1 MEIQMEMTGKCPIK
15 FRVSQNNT
23 NRNDRRMPLKHMSI
37 SFKMSTQ
44 YYQVMEN
51 LLKEVSF
58 TMPC

>member
-1 MEIQMEMTGKCPIK
+1 MEMTGKCPGK

-23 NRNDRRMPLKHMSI
+23 NRNDRRMLLKHMSI